1 MNTHILKY
9 AASIVAVTGIVVVGV
24 VTNYLRAQQV
34 LLGQLASAQQ
44 AESTKIND
52 FLNRLEQVEK
62 RLSDMKSL
70 RGMQVANSDYD
81 NTSVLNRLNILE
93 AKISALQ
100 NAEEQLDITPPLTT
114 ADLEMRAKERL
125 EGILHAKPAPSVVAR
140 QYSSETGKSEWG
152 TEVEGRID
160 TSFGNSSFFNT
171 IGGTLLADCRQSAC
185 VATWTSPDLT
195 GINDQDFD
203 QQIGIANYELL
214 DVVTRNNPGLGPLE
228 TSYRQK
234 DGRREI
240 TVHFTR
246 QVN

>member
-1 MNTHILKY
+1 MVSVMITH
-9 AASIVAVTGIVVVGV
+9 
-24 VTNYLRAQQV
+24 LRTQQV
-34 LLGQLASAQQ
+34 LLDQLVSSQQ
-44 AESTKIND
+44 AEHTKLNEY
-52 FLNRLEQVEK
+52 LNRLEQVEK

-70 RGMQVANSDYD
+70 RDTQVAIRDYD
-81 NTSVLNRLNILE
+81 NTSVLNRLDILE
-93 AKISALQ
+93 GKISALQ
-100 NAEEQLDITPPLTT
+100 DSEEQLDIAPTIST

-125 EGILHAKPAPSVVAR
+125 EAILRAKPAPPMVAT

-160 TSFGNSSFFNT
+160 ISFGDSPFFNT
-171 IGGTLLADCRQSAC
+171 IGGTLQAECRQSAC

-203 QQIGIANYELL
+203 QQIGIADYELL

-240 TVHFTR
+240 TVHFAR
-246 QVN
+246 QIN